1 MTDPPLQLLEDV
13 VVGDGGI
20 LGELARELA
29 KRKDAFRRVQKKK
42 KRNKEG
48 TYVER

>member
-29 KRKDAFRRVQKKK
+29 KRKDAFRCVQKKK
-42 KRNKEG
+42 RGAKKGR
-48 TYVER
+48 T

>member
-29 KRKDAFRRVQKKK
+29 KRKDAFRHVQKKK
-42 KRNKEG
+42 RG
-48 TYVER
+48 TERGRT

>member
-29 KRKDAFRRVQKKK
+29 KRKDVFRRVHKKK
-42 KRNKEG
+42 IGAKKGR
-48 TYVER
+48 T

>member
-29 KRKDAFRRVQKKK
+29 KRKDAFRRVKKK
-42 KRNKEG
+42 KRG
-48 TYVER
+48 TKSGRT